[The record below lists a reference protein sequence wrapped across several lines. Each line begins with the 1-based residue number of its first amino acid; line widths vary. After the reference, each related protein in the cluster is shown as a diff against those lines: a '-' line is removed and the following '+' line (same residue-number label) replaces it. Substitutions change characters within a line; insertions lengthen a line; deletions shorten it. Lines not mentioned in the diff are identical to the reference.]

1 MKFKQMIIAL
11 AVLASLILLGA
22 CGPQAKQEPA
32 QSTQATQESTQ
43 SVNYDRQGLLD
54 LMGKYL
60 AALVKHDPSAVPF
73 ADKVKFTES
82 TAEIPVGKGL
92 WVTASGGPLEF
103 QIYAADPVAQQV
115 ACLVMMKEV
124 NKDVL
129 LGARLK
135 LVNGKITEAEHLVI
149 RDLGTSPMGQGALAN
164 LQKPRPGLLEDVA
177 PADRMSRDEL
187 IKIGL
192 SYYDALTGEDGKLA
206 PFADECERHENG
218 ATTAGGKPRPQAKP
232 AANTP
237 APKLDPEMEK
247 MMKAMAA
254 MGPVANTCEAQ
265 LSTGT
270 FAYIT
275 EIRNRRVLVADE
287 QKGLAV
293 GFSMFYHD
301 SSLKEYTFKG
311 PKGEMKMP
319 SYQGT
324 FNLPAMHIY
333 KIKKGKIYDI
343 EAIGFTL
350 PYGTKSGW
358 E

>member
-1 MKFKQMIIAL
+1 MKFKQMIVAL
-11 AVLASLILLGA
+11 GVFASLILLVA
-22 CGPQAKQEPA
+22 CGPQAKQEPD
-32 QSTQATQESTQ
+32 QSTQATQESAQ
-43 SVNYDRQGLLD
+43 GVKFDRQGLLD

-92 WVTASGGPLEF
+92 WVTASGGPSEF

-115 ACLVMMKEV
+115 ACLVMMKEI
-124 NKDVL
+124 NKDIL

-135 LVNGKITEAEHLVI
+135 YVNGKITEAEHLVI

-177 PADRMSRDEL
+177 PSERMMREQL
-187 IKIGL
+187 LKIGL
-192 SYYDALTGEDGKLA
+192 TYYDALTGEDGKLA
-206 PFADECERHENG
+206 PFANECERHENG
-218 ATTAGGKPRPQAKP
+218 ATTAGGKPPEPKAKP
-232 AANTP
+232 AAKEP
-237 APKLDPEMEK
+237 AAKPNPEMEK
-247 MMKAMAA
+247 MMKEMAS
-254 MGPVANTCEAQ
+254 MPRTCEGQ
-265 LSTGT
+265 ISTGA
-270 FAYIT
+270 FSYIT
-275 EIRNRRVLVADE
+275 EIKPRRVLIADV

-301 SSLKEYTFKG
+301 SSLKEYKFKA
-311 PKGEMKMP
+311 PNGEVSTRP

-333 KIKKGKIYDI
+333 KIKSGKIYDI
-343 EAIGFTL
+343 EAIGFTM
-350 PYGTKSGW
+350 PYGLKLGW

>member
-1 MKFKQMIIAL
+1 MKFRQMIATIG
-11 AVLASLILLGA
+11 VLASLILLGA

-32 QSTQATQESTQ
+32 QTTQATQDMK
-43 SVNYDRQGLLD
+43 YDRQGLVD
-54 LMGKYL
+54 LAGKYL
-60 AALVKHDPSAVPF
+60 AAMVKHEPSAVPF
-73 ADKVKFTES
+73 AEKVKFTEN

-92 WVTASGGPLEF
+92 WTTASGGPSEF

-115 ACLVMMKEV
+115 AFLVMMKETD
-124 NKDVL
+124 KDIL

-135 LVNGKITEAEHLVI
+135 LENGKITEAEHLAI
-149 RDLGTSPMGQGALAN
+149 RDLGTSPMGQGALNN
-164 LQKPRPGLLEDVA
+164 LKTPRPGLLEDVA
-177 PADRMSRDEL
+177 PADKTTRDQL

-192 SYYDALTGEDGKLA
+192 TYYDALTGEDGKLT
-206 PFADECERHENG
+206 PFAAECERHENG
-218 ATTAGGKPRPQAKP
+218 AVTAGGKPQPQAPP
-232 AANTP
+232 AANAP
-237 APKLDPEMEK
+237 APKIDPEFEK

-254 MGPVANTCEAQ
+254 AGPVANTCEAQ
-265 LSTGT
+265 ISTGT
-270 FAYIT
+270 FSYIT
-275 EIRNRRVLVADE
+275 EIRNRRVLIADE

-333 KIKKGKIYDI
+333 KIKNGKMYDI
-343 EAIGFTL
+343 EAIGYTTA
-350 PYGTKSGW
+350 YGTKSGW